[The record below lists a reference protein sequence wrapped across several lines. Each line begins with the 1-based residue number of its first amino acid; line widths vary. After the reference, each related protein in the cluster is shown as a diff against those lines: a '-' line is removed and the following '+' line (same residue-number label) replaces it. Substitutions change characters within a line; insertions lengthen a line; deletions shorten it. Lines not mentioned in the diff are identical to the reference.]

1 MATRLTG
8 FLRPV
13 DRMPRI
19 ERKTVRSDV
28 PMESEALRELF
39 FAVAAGAKRLQ
50 RTENEGV
57 PVAFVRFDVV
67 GLGGWC
73 LDAAFGATAAKR
85 LDAKLMGTPVAPGL
99 ELIPLTPVPGRGA
112 FFGHAYELD
121 HRSLPL
127 RSPWGA
133 IFCAGQPERRDST
146 GQDRGA
152 LEPPVLV
159 PTL

>member
-1 MATRLTG
+1 
-8 FLRPV
+8 
-13 DRMPRI
+13 MPRI